1 MRVYIYEQVLEQRD
15 NYARQI
21 DALRIELAAAKH
33 DAAANMALA
42 EDLTAL
48 NNEMTERLAA
58 SDDGDNEGEGR

>member
-1 MRVYIYEQVLEQRD
+1 MRVFTYEQVMEQRD

-42 EDLTAL
+42 EDLAAL

-58 SDDGDNEGEGR
+58 SDHSEETR